1 MATITDIT
9 PQKKRSGYY
18 NIFVDDKYAFSVSD
32 LQLSNFDLSI
42 GKEYS
47 ETELDTLVENATISK
62 AYTRCLE
69 YIIRRRRSEQEIRDY
84 LKRKEFVE
92 GAIDEVVKRLMR
104 ENYINDR
111 EFASAWIADRNL
123 IKPRS
128 KRVLQLELIKKGID
142 REIIQAAIEQ
152 QSVEDELD
160 NLRKIAEKK
169 LPRMRD
175 KNKLMSYLV
184 GLGFGYGQ
192 VREVVDELMA
202 KDYELSGD
210 TDN

>member
-47 ETELDTLVENATISK
+47 ETELVTLVENATISK

-92 GAIDEVVKRLMR
+92 GAIDEVVKRLIR